1 MNALLAVD
9 ILTLFPEMF
18 DGAFAYGVIGRAVK
32 NGIVQINT
40 HDIRKQSNDRHRTV
54 DDYAFGGG
62 PGMVMKPEP
71 LAKSIEQ
78 VQTDN
83 SHVVLLSPQGQL
95 LDQTS
100 ISRLSNCG
108 QLILICGRYEGVDE
122 RISQK
127 YVDEEISIG
136 DYVVTGGE
144 IPAMVITDA
153 VVRLVP
159 GVVGKEESLLAE
171 SHSSGLLEHPHYTR
185 PRRFADL
192 EVPEI
197 LVSGNHAAVAKWR
210 RRESLRRTLLRRP
223 DLLHKEILDRD
234 ELTWLL
240 AEEPNAAHQ
249 FLAKRDARTH

>member
-18 DGAFAYGVIGRAVK
+18 DSAFAYGVIGRAVK

-95 LDQTS
+95 LD
-100 ISRLSNCG
+100 LS
-108 QLILICGRYEGVDE
+108 LIHI
-122 RISQK
+122 
-127 YVDEEISIG
+127 
-136 DYVVTGGE
+136 
-144 IPAMVITDA
+144 
-153 VVRLVP
+153 
-159 GVVGKEESLLAE
+159 
-171 SHSSGLLEHPHYTR
+171 
-185 PRRFADL
+185 
-192 EVPEI
+192 
-197 LVSGNHAAVAKWR
+197 
-210 RRESLRRTLLRRP
+210 
-223 DLLHKEILDRD
+223 
-234 ELTWLL
+234 
-240 AEEPNAAHQ
+240 
-249 FLAKRDARTH
+249 

>member
-1 MNALLAVD
+1 
-9 ILTLFPEMF
+9 MF
-18 DGAFAYGVIGRAVK
+18 DRIFADGVIGRAVK
-32 NGIVQINT
+32 NGIIKINI

-62 PGMVMKPEP
+62 PGMIMKPEP

-78 VQTDN
+78 VKTD
-83 SHVVLLSPQGQL
+83 SSRVVLLSPQGQL

-100 ISRLSNCG
+100 VSRLSNCG

-127 YVDEEISIG
+127 YVNEEISVG

-144 IPAMVITDA
+144 IPAMVVTDA

-159 GVVGKEESLLAE
+159 GVVGKQESLLDE

-185 PRRFADL
+185 PRRFANL

-197 LVSGNHAAVAKWR
+197 LISGNHAAVAKWR
-210 RRESLRRTLLRRP
+210 RQESLRRTLLRRP
-223 DLLHKEILDRD
+223 DLLHKEILDND
-234 ELTWLL
+234 ERNWLL
-240 AEEPNAAHQ
+240 QEEPTAARQ
-249 FLAKRDARTH
+249 FLTKEDNQKH